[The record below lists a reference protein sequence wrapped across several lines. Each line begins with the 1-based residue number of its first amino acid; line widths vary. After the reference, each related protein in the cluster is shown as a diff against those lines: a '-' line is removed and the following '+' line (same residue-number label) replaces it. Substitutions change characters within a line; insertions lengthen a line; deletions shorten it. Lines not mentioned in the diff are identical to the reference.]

1 MATSAAALLQLFL
14 LWCPCTASAAAANRG
29 AGPAAATAQAGVHRG
44 GAAAGPSPFKPY
56 PIPSSCAFVQPS
68 ATGGRNIN
76 RAYGHYFCRPQG
88 TPTGQLFVFL
98 PGTGTNDYTA
108 IVKTAASVG

>member
-1 MATSAAALLQLFL
+1 MATSAAPLLQLLL

-29 AGPAAATAQAGVHRG
+29 AGAGPSAQPSAVAAT
-44 GAAAGPSPFKPY
+44 AGPSPFKPY

-76 RAYGHYFCRPQG
+76 RLYGHYFCRPQG

>member
-1 MATSAAALLQLFL
+1 MATSAAPLLQLLL

-29 AGPAAATAQAGVHRG
+29 A
-44 GAAAGPSPFKPY
+44 AAAGPSPFKPY

>member
-1 MATSAAALLQLFL
+1 MATSAAPPPLLL
-14 LWCPCTASAAAANRG
+14 LLLCCPGTASASANSAAAA
-29 AGPAAATAQAGVHRG
+29 AAA
-44 GAAAGPSPFKPY
+44 AAPSPFKPY

>member
-1 MATSAAALLQLFL
+1 MATSATPLLLLLL
-14 LWCPCTASAAAANRG
+14 LWCPCTASASANRAAAV
-29 AGPAAATAQAGVHRG
+29 A
-44 GAAAGPSPFKPY
+44 AAAGPSPFKPY